1 MTDLEKG
8 LMKDVRFIID
18 KENRRVKCL
27 PKLDEHSSVEKVAE
41 NIVARMVNDQMGFPV
56 VTKTT
61 LLNSPVFK
69 GDLLNKSQCFA
80 IAECSPGGVF
90 DKKIGKQ
97 IAFNRLKL
105 RLEEV
110 ASKIVAKI
118 GYNAYN
124 TLGILESDKDYTL
137 EELEKYMDKSDTK
150 KEWF

>member
-1 MTDLEKG
+1 MANLEKG
-8 LMKDVRFIID
+8 LMKDVKFIID
-18 KENRRVKCL
+18 KENRIVKCL

-56 VTKTT
+56 VTKAT
-61 LLNSPVFK
+61 LLNSPMFK
-69 GDLLNKSQCFA
+69 GDRLNKDQCFA
-80 IAECSPGGVF
+80 IARCSPGGIF

-118 GYNAYN
+118 VYNAYN
-124 TLGILESDKDYTL
+124 ALGILESDKDYTL
-137 EELEKYMDKSDTK
+137 EELEKYMEKSDTK